1 MSTLETN
8 KGVQIT
14 ATLVTNS
21 SEYDLYKNPT
31 INIELPKEIENI
43 KITSAKV
50 LYNEGLKTIKNKIVT
65 NEEGVKTIELA
76 FSGEQTNF
84 GNNVYEGMQ
93 VVIFADLTLNKLTPN
108 KKAKYENDLYK

>member
-1 MSTLETN
+1 MAKLEISNNNLSTLETN

-21 SEYDLYKNPT
+21 NEYDLYKNPT

-76 FSGEQTNF
+76 FSG
-84 GNNVYEGMQ
+84 
-93 VVIFADLTLNKLTPN
+93 
-108 KKAKYENDLYK
+108 